1 VQLFTVTSKILP
13 GIIVHEPNT
22 SPHILIGADV
32 KVPVDLATRRKR
44 AAGIIYSARFAM
56 LQPADW
62 PASELQTVV
71 VEIPENYT
79 VGNDGLALV
88 LLSVGHSTY
97 AIEDGYIRLVTPVV
111 EGLDNRQLVM
121 MEQGSAIRIDTPEPA
136 SHRLVWSNGRLRLW
150 RTRTQQIR

>member
-1 VQLFTVTSKILP
+1 
-13 GIIVHEPNT
+13 
-22 SPHILIGADV
+22 
-32 KVPVDLATRRKR
+32 
-44 AAGIIYSARFAM
+44 
-56 LQPADW
+56 
-62 PASELQTVV
+62 
-71 VEIPENYT
+71 
-79 VGNDGLALV
+79 
-88 LLSVGHSTY
+88 VGHSTY